1 MNSAKFK
8 LWWEFYWI
16 HVVIVLI
23 VLAAVLLPLWYLT
36 RLEESVARYI
46 IGFNV
51 ISLPSSIINSLIF
64 VFFLYTFQYGGLAD
78 LSKKKVD
85 PTKINV
91 KFSDVVGL
99 IEPKREAAEMVSLIK
114 DRAMLRKV
122 GGKIIRGM
130 VLAGPP
136 GCGKTLLAK
145 AIASE
150 SGVPFLSSAASEF
163 IEIFVGTG
171 AARVRKIFRRARL
184 YAQAHGACV
193 LFIDEIE
200 VIGQKRRFGGMM
212 DGGVSE
218 SNSTLNQLLV
228 EMDGLS
234 DTDANVVVVAATNA
248 NLDILDPALIRPG
261 RLDRTI
267 RVDLPNLRER
277 LDIFEYYAKKLKCD
291 PTIDLA
297 RLARKTVQ
305 YSPADIENVLKE
317 AALIATRERRE
328 LITYK
333 DCVAA
338 LDRIELGIAHRVSMT
353 AKEREMTAFHEA
365 GHLVMMYLEH
375 PTRDVFKA
383 SIIERGGVL
392 GVVHSVPRGEII
404 LDDSASLY
412 ANVKVSLGGYM
423 AEKLKYGIT
432 TEGVG
437 SDFTNAMRHAH
448 VMVWAIGMGESGY
461 VGNYL
466 SMPAEH
472 ISEDVK
478 KSLNG
483 DTNKILKNAST
494 EVEKTL
500 RTEWHIVERFASEL
514 LKKEEIDYDEI
525 VSIFQE
531 YGKPPRPLLESA

>member
-1 MNSAKFK
+1 MNVAKFK
-8 LWWEFYWI
+8 LWLELYWV
-16 HVVIVLI
+16 HLVLVVIILTAI
-23 VLAAVLLPLWYLT
+23 ILPLWYLT
-36 RLEESVARYI
+36 RLEESVSRYI
-46 IGFNV
+46 IGFSV
-51 ISLPSSIINSLIF
+51 LSLPASIISSLIF
-64 VFFLYTFQYGGLAD
+64 VFFLHTFQSGGLTGI
-78 LSKKKVD
+78 SKKKVD
-85 PTKINV
+85 PTRVNI

-99 IEPKREAAEMVSLIK
+99 VEPKREAWEIVQLIK
-114 DRAMLRKV
+114 DRALLRKI

-130 VLAGPP
+130 VLVGPP

-145 AIASE
+145 AIATE
-150 SGVPFLSSAASEF
+150 AGVPFLTTAASEF

-184 YAQAHGACV
+184 YAQAHGVCI

-200 VIGQKRRFGGMM
+200 VIGQKRSFGGIG
-212 DGGVSE
+212 DGKAE

-228 EMDGLS
+228 EMDGLNE
-234 DTDANVVVVAATNA
+234 TDADVVVIAATNA
-248 NLDILDPALIRPG
+248 SLDILDEALVRPG
-261 RLDRTI
+261 RLDRMI
-267 RVDLPNLRER
+267 RVDLPNLKER
-277 LDIFEYYAKKLKCD
+277 LEIFEYYAKKLKTD
-291 PTIDLA
+291 PAIDLA
-297 RLARKTVQ
+297 RLARKTVR
-305 YSPADIENVLKE
+305 YSPASIENVLKE

-328 LITYK
+328 IISYK

-365 GHLVMMYLEH
+365 GHLVQMYLEH

-392 GVVHSVPRGEII
+392 GIVHSVPRGEII

-412 ANVKVSLGGYM
+412 ANIKVSLGGFM
-423 AEKLKYGIT
+423 AEKIKYGVT

-448 VMVWAIGMGESGY
+448 WMVWSIGMGESGY
-461 VGNYL
+461 VGNYAT
-466 SMPAEH
+466 MPWNH

-478 KSLNG
+478 RSLNS
-483 DTNKILKNAST
+483 DTNKILRDALT

-500 RTEWHIVERFASEL
+500 RAEWPIVERFAGEL
-514 LKKEEIDYDEI
+514 LKREELDYDEI
-525 VSIFQE
+525 VDIFKE
-531 YGKPPRPLLESA
+531 YGKQPRPLLESVS

>member
-1 MNSAKFK
+1 MNWAKMR
-8 LWWEFYWI
+8 LWWEFYWTR
-16 HVVIVLI
+16 VIIGVIL
-23 VLAAVLLPLWYLT
+23 LAAVLLPLWYLT

-64 VFFLYTFQYGGLAD
+64 VFFLYTFQYGGLTD
-78 LSKKKVD
+78 LAKKRVD
-85 PTKINV
+85 PTKINI

-99 IEPKREAAEMVSLIK
+99 AEPKREAGEMVQLIK
-114 DRAMLRKV
+114 DRALLRKV

-150 SGVPFLSSAASEF
+150 SGVPFLTSAASEF

-200 VIGQKRRFGGMM
+200 VIGQARRFGLHM
-212 DGGVSE
+212 DGGTSE

-228 EMDGLS
+228 EMDGLNES
-234 DTDANVVVVAATNA
+234 DANVVVIAATNA
-248 NLDILDPALIRPG
+248 NLDILDQALIRPG

-267 RVDLPNLRER
+267 RVDLPNLKER
-277 LDIFEYYAKKLKCD
+277 LEIFEYYAKKLQTD
-291 PTIDLA
+291 SAIDLA
-297 RLARKTVQ
+297 RLARKTVR

-328 LITYK
+328 VINYK

-412 ANVKVSLGGYM
+412 ANIKVSLGGYM
-423 AEKLKYGIT
+423 AEKVKYGVT

-437 SDFTNAMRHAH
+437 SDFTNAMHHAH
-448 VMVWAIGMGESGY
+448 WMVWAIGMGESGY
-461 VGNYL
+461 VGNF
-466 SMPAEH
+466 STMPAEH

-478 KSLNG
+478 RSLNA
-483 DTNKILKNAST
+483 DTNKLLKGALG

-500 RTEWHIVERFASEL
+500 RAEWHIVERFAAEL
-514 LKKEEIDYDEI
+514 LRREELDYDEI
-525 VSIFQE
+525 VDIFKE
-531 YGKPPRPLLESA
+531 YGKPSRPLVESV

>member
-1 MNSAKFK
+1 M
-8 LWWEFYWI
+8 
-16 HVVIVLI
+16 
-23 VLAAVLLPLWYLT
+23 
-36 RLEESVARYI
+36 
-46 IGFNV
+46 
-51 ISLPSSIINSLIF
+51 
-64 VFFLYTFQYGGLAD
+64 Q
-78 LSKKKVD
+78 
-85 PTKINV
+85 
-91 KFSDVVGL
+91 
-99 IEPKREAAEMVSLIK
+99 LIK
-114 DRAMLRKV
+114 DRALLRRV

-150 SGVPFLSSAASEF
+150 SGVPFMTAAASEF
-163 IEIFVGTG
+163 IEVFVGTG

-200 VIGQKRRFGGMM
+200 VIGQSRRFGMHM
-212 DGGVSE
+212 DGGTSE

-228 EMDGLS
+228 EMDGLNES
-234 DTDANVVVVAATNA
+234 DANVVVIAATNA
-248 NLDILDPALIRPG
+248 NLDVLDAALVRPG

-267 RVDLPNLRER
+267 RVDLPNLKER
-277 LDIFEYYAKKLKCD
+277 LEIFEYYAKKLKTD

-297 RLARKTVQ
+297 RLARKTVR

-317 AALIATRERRE
+317 AALIAIRERRD
-328 LITYK
+328 LISYK

-365 GHLVMMYLEH
+365 GHLLMMYLEH

-423 AEKLKYGIT
+423 AEKIKYGVT

-437 SDFTNAMRHAH
+437 SDFTNAMNHAH
-448 VMVWAIGMGESGY
+448 WMVWSIGMGESGY
-461 VGNYL
+461 VGNFAT
-466 SMPAEH
+466 MPPAH
-472 ISEDVK
+472 ISEEVK
-478 KSLNG
+478 RALNA
-483 DTNKILKNAST
+483 DTNKILKGALA
-494 EVEKTL
+494 EVDKTL
-500 RTEWHIVERFASEL
+500 RAEWHIVERLAGDL
-514 LKKEEIDYDEI
+514 LKREELDYDEI
-525 VSIFQE
+525 VEIFKE
-531 YGKPPRPLLESA
+531 YGKPPRPLLDSVA

>member
-1 MNSAKFK
+1 M
-8 LWWEFYWI
+8 WWEFYWVHLI
-16 HVVIVLI
+16 ISVII
-23 VLAAVLLPLWYLT
+23 MAAVLLPLWYLT

-51 ISLPSSIINSLIF
+51 LSFPSAIINSLIF
-64 VFFLYTFQYGGLAD
+64 VFFLYTFQYGGLTD
-78 LSKKKVD
+78 LAKKKVD
-85 PTKINV
+85 PTRINV

-99 IEPKREAAEMVSLIK
+99 AEPKREAGEIVQLIK
-114 DRAMLRKV
+114 DRALLRRV

-150 SGVPFLSSAASEF
+150 SGVPFLTSAASEF

-200 VIGQKRRFGGMM
+200 VIGQARRFGAFM
-212 DGGVSE
+212 DGGTSE

-228 EMDGLS
+228 EMDGLNES
-234 DTDANVVVVAATNA
+234 DANVVVIAATNA
-248 NLDILDPALIRPG
+248 NLDVLDAALVRPG

-267 RVDLPNLRER
+267 RVDLPNLKER
-277 LDIFEYYAKKLKCD
+277 LEIFEYYAKKLKTD
-291 PTIDLA
+291 PSIDLA
-297 RLARKTVQ
+297 RLARKTVR

-317 AALIATRERRE
+317 AALIAIRERRD
-328 LITYK
+328 LVTYK

-353 AKEREMTAFHEA
+353 LKEREMTAFHEA

-392 GVVHSVPRGEII
+392 GVVHSVPRGEIV
-404 LDDSASLY
+404 LDDSSSLY

-423 AEKLKYGIT
+423 AEKIKYGVT

-437 SDFTNAMRHAH
+437 SDFSNAMRHAH
-448 VMVWAIGMGESGY
+448 WMVWAIGMGESGY
-461 VGNYL
+461 VGNFMT
-466 SMPAEH
+466 MPAEH
-472 ISEDVK
+472 ISEEVK
-478 KSLNG
+478 RSLNA
-483 DTNKILKNAST
+483 DTNKILKGALA

-500 RTEWHIVERFASEL
+500 RVEWPIVERFAGEL
-514 LKKEEIDYDEI
+514 LKREEIDYDDIVEI
-525 VSIFQE
+525 FKE
-531 YGKPPRPLLESA
+531 YGKTPRPLLESA

>member
-16 HVVIVLI
+16 HVVIILI

-85 PTKINV
+85 PTRINV
-91 KFSDVVGL
+91 KFADVVGL
-99 IEPKREAAEMVSLIK
+99 VEPKREATEMVQLIK
-114 DRAMLRKV
+114 DRALLRKV

-234 DTDANVVVVAATNA
+234 DQDANVVVIAATNA

-267 RVDLPNLRER
+267 RVDLPNLKER

-461 VGNYL
+461 VGNFL

-478 KSLNG
+478 KSLNA
-483 DTNKILKNAST
+483 DTNKILKNASN

-500 RTEWHIVERFASEL
+500 RAEWHIVTRFATEL

-525 VSIFQE
+525 VAIFQE